1 MAMTLT
7 REEIKDRREAIKQR
21 VKVLE
26 SRGMDIDKWFQDNRP
41 QEYFDTVDEML
52 SWEESELGIIEAS
65 VLSKEAIT

>member
-1 MAMTLT
+1 MTLT